1 MTVAAVEFG
10 PLGLPW
16 GVFSGFAAVG
26 WNSAYIVATRR
37 GGAPGGPIE
46 KKDEETLT
54 ASLI

>member
-1 MTVAAVEFG
+1 MTVAALEFG